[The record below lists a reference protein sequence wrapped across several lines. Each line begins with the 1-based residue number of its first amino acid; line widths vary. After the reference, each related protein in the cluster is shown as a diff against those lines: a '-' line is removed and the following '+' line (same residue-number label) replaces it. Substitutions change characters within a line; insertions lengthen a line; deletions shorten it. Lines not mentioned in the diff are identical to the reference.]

1 MDVGNVTSIAG
12 LGSIERAQGV
22 RPVVGGSAPG
32 QATADQQQD
41 SKSLDSAV
49 SDIQS
54 FVQGIR
60 RNLNFSIDD
69 TTGEVVVKVIDAES
83 GKVVRQM
90 PSEEVLKLAARLD
103 DIRSLMFET
112 RA

>member
-1 MDVGNVTSIAG
+1 MDVSKVTSIAG
-12 LGSIERAQGV
+12 LGSFERTPSI
-22 RPVVGGSAPG
+22 RPVREAVTPD
-32 QATADQQQD
+32 QAADQQD

-69 TTGEVVVKVIDAES
+69 ATGEVVVKVIDAES

>member
-1 MDVGNVTSIAG
+1 MDVSKVTSIAG
-12 LGSIERAQGV
+12 LGSFERTPSV
-22 RPVVGGSAPG
+22 RPVREAATPD
-32 QATADQQQD
+32 QAAADQQD

-69 TTGEVVVKVIDAES
+69 ATGEVVVKVIDAES